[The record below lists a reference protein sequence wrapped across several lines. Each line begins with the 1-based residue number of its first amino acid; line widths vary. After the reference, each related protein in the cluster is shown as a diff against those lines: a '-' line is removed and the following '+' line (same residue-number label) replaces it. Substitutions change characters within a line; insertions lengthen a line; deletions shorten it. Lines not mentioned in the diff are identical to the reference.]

1 MQHHINEHKIDYK
14 PTDDYH
20 KVLERSW
27 DYKNNKFIFDFSH
40 IKLEAYKLAPIKR
53 NVFKIT
59 GMFFDHFG
67 LILPIRIQLKLM
79 FQSIVSYGLNFC
91 SNLIP

>member
-1 MQHHINEHKIDYK
+1 MQHRSNEHKIDYK

-20 KVLERSW
+20 KVLGLSW

-40 IKLEAYKLAPIKR
+40 IKLEANRLAPTKR
-53 NVFKIT
+53 NVVKIT
-59 GMFFDHFG
+59 GMFFDPFG